1 MNIKYIQDKKEW
13 DKFLNNKVV
22 STEKVITT
30 EIEQKTFLHSW
41 QWGLFNYQLGIR
53 NYQLGIYYK
62 DELIGV
68 ALVLKIIAKR
78 GTFLFIPHGPIIK
91 VKIEKLKVKS
101 YELLLNF
108 LKNLVRQENC
118 SFIRISPIL
127 EDNEKNQELFK
138 KLGFKSAP
146 AHMHSECNWI
156 VNINKSEEE
165 ILSGMRKTTRNLIR
179 QAIKNKE
186 LQIINYE
193 SKYKEQELDDFY
205 FLYQETFKRQGFS
218 GFTKNYFQKELEAFG
233 DDAKI
238 FLVKYAEKVVPKYE
252 NKILAGA
259 IVIFLGDT
267 AYYHHAASTHSKL
280 PATYLM
286 NWEIIREAKKRGCKY
301 YNMWGVSKENDK
313 KHPWSGL
320 SLFKRGFGGK
330 ELNLM
335 RAQDLPLNK
344 VKYFIN
350 WVIEKIRTKKRRY

>member
-22 STEKVITT
+22 PTEK
-30 EIEQKTFLHSW
+30 EQKTFLHSW
-41 QWGLFNYQLGIR
+41 QWGLFNYQLSII
-53 NYQLGIYYK
+53 NYQLGIYHK

-68 ALVLKIIAKR
+68 ALVLKIRAKR
-78 GTFLFIPHGPIIK
+78 GTFLFIPCGPIIK
-91 VKIEKLKVKS
+91 VKSKNLKVKS
-101 YELLLNF
+101 YELLINH
-108 LKNLVRQENC
+108 LKKLAYQENC

-146 AHMHSECNWI
+146 AHMHSERNWI

-186 LQIINYE
+186 LQIINYK
-193 SKYKEQELDDFY
+193 SKYKEQELDDFHCI
-205 FLYQETFKRQGFS
+205 YQETFKRQGFS

-238 FLVKYAEKVVPKYE
+238 FLVKYE

-259 IVIFLGDT
+259 IVIFFGDT

>member
-22 STEKVITT
+22 PTEK
-30 EIEQKTFLHSW
+30 EQKTFLHSW
-41 QWGLFNYQLGIR
+41 QWGLFNYQLSII
-53 NYQLGIYYK
+53 NYQLGIYHK

-68 ALVLKIIAKR
+68 ALVLKIRAKR
-78 GTFLFIPHGPIIK
+78 GTFLFIPYGPIIK
-91 VKIEKLKVKS
+91 VKSKNLKVKS
-101 YELLLNF
+101 YELLINHL
-108 LKNLVRQENC
+108 
-118 SFIRISPIL
+118 
-127 EDNEKNQELFK
+127 K
-138 KLGFKSAP
+138 KLGYKSAP
-146 AHMHSECNWI
+146 AHMHSERNWI

-186 LQIINYE
+186 LQIINYK
-193 SKYKEQELDDFY
+193 SKYKEQELDDFHCI
-205 FLYQETFKRQGFS
+205 YQETFKRQGFS

-238 FLVKYAEKVVPKYE
+238 FLVKYE

-259 IVIFLGDT
+259 IVIFFGDT

>member
-22 STEKVITT
+22 PTEK
-30 EIEQKTFLHSW
+30 EQKTFLHSW
-41 QWGLFNYQLGIR
+41 QWGLFNYQLSII
-53 NYQLGIYYK
+53 NYQLGIYHK

>member
-22 STEKVITT
+22 PTEK
-30 EIEQKTFLHSW
+30 EQKTFLHSW
-41 QWGLFNYQLGIR
+41 QWGLFNYQLSII
-53 NYQLGIYYK
+53 NYQLGIYHK

-68 ALVLKIIAKR
+68 ALVLKIRAKR
-78 GTFLFIPHGPIIK
+78 GTFLFIPYGPIIK
-91 VKIEKLKVKS
+91 VKSKNLKVKS
-101 YELLLNF
+101 YELLINH
-108 LKNLVRQENC
+108 LKKLAYQENC

-146 AHMHSECNWI
+146 AHMHSERNWI

-179 QAIKNKE
+179 RAIKNKE
-186 LQIINYE
+186 LQIINYK
-193 SKYKEQELDDFY
+193 SKYKEQELDDFHCI
-205 FLYQETFKRQGFS
+205 YQETYKRQGFS

-238 FLVKYAEKVVPKYE
+238 FLVKYE

-259 IVIFLGDT
+259 IVIFFGDT

>member
-1 MNIKYIQDKKEW
+1 MDIKYIQNKKEW

-53 NYQLGIYYK
+53 NYQLGIYHK

-108 LKNLVRQENC
+108 LKNLARQENC

-127 EDNEKNQELFK
+127 KDNEENKKLFK
-138 KLGFKSAP
+138 KLGFKIAP
-146 AHMHSECNWI
+146 AHMHAERSWI
-156 VNINKSEEE
+156 VDINKSEEE
-165 ILSGMRKTTRNLIR
+165 ILACMRKTTRNLIR
-179 QAIKNKE
+179 QAIKK
-186 LQIINYE
+186 
-193 SKYKEQELDDFY
+193 QELETYTLNTLDNFY
-205 FLYQETFKRQGFS
+205 KLYQETFKRQGFS
-218 GFTKNYFQKELEAFG
+218 GFTKNYLQKELEAFG
-233 DDAKI
+233 DDTKV
-238 FLVKYAEKVVPKYE
+238 FLVKYEKKV
-252 NKILAGA
+252 LAGA

-267 AYYHHAASTHSKL
+267 AYYHHSASVHSKL

-301 YNMWGVSKENDK
+301 YNMWGVVKEDDK
-313 KHPWSGL
+313 KHPWFGL
-320 SLFKRGFGGK
+320 SLFKRGFGGA

-335 RAQDLPLNK
+335 RAQDLPLK
-344 VKYFIN
+344 KIKYFIN

>member
-22 STEKVITT
+22 PTEK
-30 EIEQKTFLHSW
+30 EQKTFLHSW
-41 QWGLFNYQLGIR
+41 QWGLFNYQLSII
-53 NYQLGIYYK
+53 NYQLGIYHK

-68 ALVLKIIAKR
+68 ALVLKIRAKR
-78 GTFLFIPHGPIIK
+78 GTFLFIPYGPIIK
-91 VKIEKLKVKS
+91 VKSKNLKVKS
-101 YELLLNF
+101 YELLINH
-108 LKNLVRQENC
+108 LKKLAYQENC

-146 AHMHSECNWI
+146 AHMHSERNWI

-179 QAIKNKE
+179 RAIKNKE
-186 LQIINYE
+186 LQIINYK
-193 SKYKEQELDDFY
+193 SKYKEQELDDFHCI
-205 FLYQETFKRQGFS
+205 YQETFKRQGFS

-238 FLVKYAEKVVPKYE
+238 FLVKYE

-259 IVIFLGDT
+259 IVIFFGDT